1 MFDVRFAHRV
11 QRRPVLELYPSF
23 RPDISLNPAAFDLM
37 PLSRPKTRTASPKPA
52 ASSAPTPALRP
63 IKKLMAANRSEI
75 AVRIFRAAT
84 ELHLRTVAIFAQED
98 RLCIHRYKADEA
110 YQVGAGKGPVAAYLD
125 IESIVGV
132 AKEKNVDAIHPGYGF
147 LSENAEFA
155 RACERAGIVFVGPRP
170 ELLDMMGDKTAA
182 RAVAQRIGVPVLPG
196 TKDPISDREEAI
208 RTAKSIGFPLIIKAA
223 FGGGGRGMRV
233 VHKAADLVNL
243 LDEAQA
249 EAGRAFGNPAVF
261 LEKYIPRAK
270 HIEVQI
276 LGDKHGNVIHLHERD
291 CSVQRR
297 HQKVVEVAPSFG
309 LPENVVRE
317 LCDAAARLAREIR
330 YDNAGTVEFLY
341 DLDHH
346 QWFFIEMNPRIQVEH
361 TVTEVITGLDLV
373 RAQILI
379 AQGHALHSPE
389 VGMPFQTEVPRNGYA
404 IQCRI
409 TTEDPENKFIP
420 DYGRILAYRSPGGF
434 GVRLDGGMGYAG
446 AVITPFYDS
455 MLVKS
460 ITSGQTYEIAMNRA
474 RRVLS
479 EFRIRGVKTN
489 IPFLEN
495 VIAHAQFRTGQATTT
510 LIDTTPELFAFKA
523 RRDRATKLLNF
534 LGNVIVNGN
543 PHAKGF
549 RPEKPFA
556 AAPVPSASPSGGAAR
571 VQFGV
576 QSLEFGVSKPKTQNT
591 KLKPASLTPN
601 SKPQTPNSAGVARG
615 TRQLLLELG
624 PQKFAE
630 WTVKQKRLLVTDTT
644 WRDAHQ
650 SLMAT
655 RVRSYDMLAC
665 ADALAHRV
673 PNLFSLEMWGGATFD
688 TAMRFLSEDPWERL
702 RQLRAKVPNICF
714 QMLFRGANAV
724 GYTNYPD
731 NVVAG
736 FVRHAAASGMDIFRV
751 FDSLN
756 YLPNL
761 RVAMEAVNETHG
773 VCEAAICYTGDIN
786 DPAREKFNLTYYVK
800 IARELERMGA
810 HFLAIKDMAG
820 LCRPYA
826 AQKLVKT
833 LKEEVGLPV
842 HFHTHDTSG
851 IAAASVLRAADAG
864 VDVVDLALA
873 AMSGSTSQPN
883 LNSVVAALRNTP
895 RDTGLDLEALNE
907 FSDYWEQV
915 REYYRPFDTAPK
927 SGSAEVY
934 LHEMPGGQYTNLK
947 EQAAAMGVAHRW
959 PEIAR
964 TYAEVNQL
972 FGDIVKV
979 TPSSKVVGDMALFL
993 FSKGIKPADVV
1004 NLEPGTTAFP
1014 ESVIDMMMG
1023 GLGWPEGGWPEQ
1035 AWKVIL
1041 GPKRFQEAHA
1051 RYVAATSAKLGRK
1064 VERQANALDLDK
1076 MRAELAEKL
1085 KRPVNDDDLYSHL
1098 MYPQVFAEFAK
1109 HVAAYSDVSVLPT
1122 PAFFYG
1128 LKPGEEISVS
1138 IEEGKVLI
1146 IRLISIG
1153 QPDKDGRRAISYELN
1168 GIGRE
1173 TFILDKTVAP
1183 KTKARLKA
1191 DLNDPTQVAAPI
1203 PGLIAQLQVSVGSKV
1218 AKGDKLLMMEA
1229 MKMQNTVYAPC
1240 DGVVAE
1246 LHVALGD
1253 TVEAKDLLIKIRAA
1267 G

>member
-1 MFDVRFAHRV
+1 MPAVESSTAV
-11 QRRPVLELYPSF
+11 PSN
-23 RPDISLNPAAFDLM
+23 SPA
-37 PLSRPKTRTASPKPA
+37 PA
-52 ASSAPTPALRP
+52 IRP
-63 IKKLMAANRSEI
+63 IKKIMAANRSEI
-75 AVRIFRAAT
+75 AVRIFRAGT
-84 ELHLRTVAIFAQED
+84 ELNLRTVAVFAQED

-110 YQVGAGKGPVAAYLD
+110 YQVGEGKGPVAAYLD
-125 IESIVGV
+125 IESIVATAK
-132 AKEKNVDAIHPGYGF
+132 AKEVDAVHPGYGF
-147 LSENAEFA
+147 LSENANFA
-155 RACERAGIVFVGPRP
+155 RACREAGLIFVGPRP
-170 ELLDMMGDKTAA
+170 ELLDLMGDKTAA
-182 RAVAQRIGVPVLPG
+182 RALAQRINVPTLPG
-196 TKDPISDREEAI
+196 TEEPIVDRAEAMKA
-208 RTAKSIGFPLIIKAA
+208 AKAIGFPLIIKAA

-233 VHKAADLVNL
+233 VSKPGDLEAL

-276 LGDKHGNVIHLHERD
+276 LGDQHGNVIHLHERD

-297 HQKVVEVAPSFG
+297 HQKVIEVAPSFG
-309 LPENVVRE
+309 LPEKIVKE
-317 LCDAAARLAREIR
+317 LCDAAARMAREIR

-341 DLDHH
+341 DLDRHE
-346 QWFFIEMNPRIQVEH
+346 WFFIEMNPRIQVEH

-379 AQGHALHSPE
+379 AQGHALHSDA
-389 VGMPFQTEVPRNGYA
+389 VGMPRQADIPRNGYA

-434 GVRLDGGMGYAG
+434 GVRLDGGMGYSG

-455 MLVKS
+455 LLVKS
-460 ITSGQTYEIAMNRA
+460 VTSGQSYEIAMNRA
-474 RRVLS
+474 RRTLS

-495 VIAHAQFRTGQATTT
+495 VIAHPLFRAGQATTS
-510 LIDTTPELFAFKA
+510 LIDTTPELFKFKP
-523 RRDRATKLLNF
+523 RRDRATKLLTF
-534 LGNVIVNGN
+534 LGQVIVNGN
-543 PHAKGF
+543 PHAKGY
-549 RPEKPFA
+549 RPDKPF
-556 AAPVPSASPSGGAAR
+556 PVPP
-571 VQFGV
+571 
-576 QSLEFGVSKPKTQNT
+576 L
-591 KLKPASLTPN
+591 PAGRPGEI
-601 SKPQTPNSAGVARG
+601 PPG
-615 TRQLLLELG
+615 TRQLLLKLG
-624 PQKFAE
+624 ARGFAD
-630 WTVKQKRLLVTDTT
+630 WTLKQKRLLVTDTT

-655 RVRSYDMLAC
+655 RVRSYDMLAG
-665 ADALAHRV
+665 ADALARRA
-673 PNLFSLEMWGGATFD
+673 PQLFSLEMWGGATFD

-702 RQLRAKVPNICF
+702 RQLRARVPNICF

-731 NVVAG
+731 HVVAG
-736 FVRHAAASGMDIFRV
+736 FVQHAAANGMDIFRV

-761 RVAMEAVNETHG
+761 RVAMEAVNGTHG
-773 VCEAAICYTGDIN
+773 VCEAALCYTGDIL
-786 DPAREKFNLTYYVK
+786 DERRDKFSLKYYVK
-800 IARELERMGA
+800 LAKELERMGA
-810 HFLAIKDMAG
+810 HFIAIKDMAG

-826 AQKLVKT
+826 ALKLVKT
-833 LKEEVGLPV
+833 LKEEVGLPI

-873 AMSGSTSQPN
+873 SMSGSTSQPN
-883 LNSVVAALRNTP
+883 LNSVVAALQHTP
-895 RDTGLDLEALNE
+895 RETGLDLDALNE
-907 FSDYWEQV
+907 FSDYWEAV
-915 REYYRPFDTAPK
+915 RSLYAPFDTAPK

-947 EQAAAMGVAHRW
+947 EQAASMGMAQRW

-1004 NLEPGTTAFP
+1004 NLEPGSVPFP
-1014 ESVIDMMMG
+1014 ESVIDMLSG
-1023 GLGWPEGGWPEQ
+1023 GLGWPDGGWPEQ
-1035 AWKVIL
+1035 VSLVVL
-1041 GPKRFQEAHA
+1041 GAKRHAEARK
-1051 RYVAATSAKLGRK
+1051 RYATEVASGAGKKKQRAKPAAAGTANHSAHH
-1064 VERQANALDLDK
+1064 VDLEK
-1076 MRAELAEKL
+1076 IRTELTEKL
-1085 KRPVNDDDLYSHL
+1085 KRPATTDDVYSHL
-1098 MYPQVFAEFAK
+1098 MYPTVFADFAK
-1109 HVAAYSDVSVLPT
+1109 HQAAYSDVSVLPT

-1146 IRLISIG
+1146 IRLISVG
-1153 QPDKDGRRAISYELN
+1153 QSDKEGRRAISYELN

-1173 TFILDKTVAP
+1173 TFILDRSITP
-1183 KTKARLKA
+1183 KTKARPKA
-1191 DLNDPTQVAAPI
+1191 DLSDSRQVAAPI
-1203 PGLIAQLQVSVGSKV
+1203 PGLIAQLQVSIGSKV
-1218 AKGDKLLMMEA
+1218 AKDDKLLMMEA

-1240 DGVVAE
+1240 DGVIEE

-1253 TVEAKDLLIKIRAA
+1253 TVEAKDLLIKIRPA

>member
-1 MFDVRFAHRV
+1 MPTAKSTALPL
-11 QRRPVLELYPSF
+11 PV
-23 RPDISLNPAAFDLM
+23 
-37 PLSRPKTRTASPKPA
+37 K
-52 ASSAPTPALRP
+52 SAPTAPTAPAVRP

-75 AVRIFRAAT
+75 AVRIFRAGT
-84 ELHLRTVAIFAQED
+84 ELNLRTVAIFAQED

-110 YQVGAGKGPVAAYLD
+110 YQVGQGKGPVAAYLD
-125 IESIVGV
+125 IDSIVAA
-132 AKEKNVDAIHPGYGF
+132 AKEHGVDAIHPGYGF
-147 LSENAEFA
+147 LSENANFA
-155 RACERAGIVFVGPRP
+155 RACEKAGLIFVGPRP
-170 ELLDMMGDKTAA
+170 ELLEMMGDKTAA
-182 RAVAQRIGVPVLPG
+182 RALAQRINVPTLPG
-196 TKDPISDREEAI
+196 TEEPITDRDEALK
-208 RTAKSIGFPLIIKAA
+208 TAKQIGFPLIIKAA

-233 VHKAADLVNL
+233 VHKAADLAHL
-243 LDEAQA
+243 LDEAQG

-261 LEKYIPRAK
+261 LEKYISRAK

-276 LGDKHGNVIHLHERD
+276 LGDKYGNVIHLHERD

-297 HQKVVEVAPSFG
+297 HQKIVEVAPSFG
-309 LPENVVRE
+309 LPEKIVRE
-317 LCDAAARLAREIR
+317 LCDAAARMAREIR

-341 DLDHH
+341 DLDRHE
-346 QWFFIEMNPRIQVEH
+346 WFFIEMNPRIQVEH
-361 TVTEVITGLDLV
+361 TITEVITGLDLV

-389 VGMPFQTEVPRNGYA
+389 VGMPAQAEIPRNGFA

-434 GVRLDGGMGYAG
+434 GVRLDGGMGYSG

-455 MLVKS
+455 LLVKC
-460 ITSGQTYEIAMNRA
+460 ITSAQTYEIAMNRA

-495 VIAHAQFRTGQATTT
+495 LIAHPQFRTGQATTT
-510 LIDTTPELFAFKA
+510 LIDNTPELFAFKP

-543 PHAKGF
+543 PHAKGY

-556 AAPVPSASPSGGAAR
+556 PAPLLAYDHR
-571 VQFGV
+571 V
-576 QSLEFGVSKPKTQNT
+576 
-591 KLKPASLTPN
+591 TP
-601 SKPQTPNSAGVARG
+601 PPG
-615 TRQLLLELG
+615 TRQQLLQLG
-624 PQKFAE
+624 PKKFAE
-630 WTVKQKRLLVTDTT
+630 WTTKQKRLLITDTT

-655 RVRSYDMLAC
+655 RVRSYDMLAA
-665 ADALAHRV
+665 ADALAHRT
-673 PNLFSLEMWGGATFD
+673 PELFSLEMWGGATFD
-688 TAMRFLSEDPWERL
+688 TAMRFLNEDPWERL
-702 RQLRAKVPNICF
+702 RQLRARVPNICF

-736 FVRHAAASGMDIFRV
+736 FVKHAAANGMDIFRV

-761 RVAMEAVNETHG
+761 RVAMESVNATHG
-773 VCEAAICYTGDIN
+773 ICEAALCYTGDIL
-786 DPAREKFNLTYYVK
+786 DEKRDKFSLKYYVRLAK
-800 IARELERMGA
+800 ELEKMGA

-833 LKEEVGLPV
+833 LKEEIGLPI

-851 IAAASVLRAADAG
+851 IASASVLRAADAG

-873 AMSGSTSQPN
+873 SMSGSTSQPN
-883 LNSVVAALRNTP
+883 LNSIVAALQHTP
-895 RDTGLDLEALNE
+895 RDTRLDLPALNE
-907 FSDYWEQV
+907 FSDYWESV
-915 REYYRPFDTAPK
+915 RSFYAPFDTAPK

-947 EQAAAMGVAHRW
+947 EQANSMGVAHRW
-959 PEIAR
+959 PENAR
-964 TYAEVNQL
+964 GYADVNQL

-993 FSKGIKPADVV
+993 FSRGIKAADVV
-1004 NLEPGTTAFP
+1004 NLEPGSVPFP
-1014 ESVIDMMMG
+1014 ESVIDMMSG
-1023 GLGWPEGGWPEQ
+1023 GLGWPEGGWPEP
-1035 AWKVIL
+1035 VSVVVL
-1041 GPKRFQEAHA
+1041 GEKRHKEARA
-1051 RYVAATSAKLGRK
+1051 KYLNDAKKRNSAS
-1064 VERQANALDLDK
+1064 APAIDLAKTRSD
-1076 MRAELAEKL
+1076 LAEKL
-1085 KRPVNDDDLYSHL
+1085 KRPATDDDLYSHL
-1098 MYPQVFAEFAK
+1098 MYPTVFADFAK
-1109 HVAAYSDVSVLPT
+1109 HLQASSDVSVLPT
-1122 PAFFYG
+1122 SAFFYG
-1128 LKPGEEISVS
+1128 LKPGEEISVH
-1138 IEEGKVLI
+1138 IEQGKVLI
-1146 IRLISIG
+1146 IRLISVSP
-1153 QPDKDGRRAISYELN
+1153 PDKDGRRTISYELN

-1173 TFILDKTVAP
+1173 TFIIDKTIVP
-1183 KTKARLKA
+1183 KTKARPKA
-1191 DLNDPTQVAAPI
+1191 DLADVTHVAAPI
-1203 PGLIAQLQVSVGSKV
+1203 PGLIATLAVSVGSKV

-1246 LHVALGD
+1246 LHIALGD
-1253 TVEAKDLLIKIRAA
+1253 TVESKDLLIKIRPA